1 MSDSTEDNSSAS
13 PGEDPPR
20 RKSVTFRLPVSS
32 RSWDEGI
39 TSYQLEED
47 EEEVVDEESEMPMD
61 SPVVTR
67 PNRLLDED
75 RYYRRGS
82 SGTIESR
89 GMNRSRSV
97 IIRLQVPRGQQAS
110 SQRAFRGESANED
123 QFRGRS
129 TTYSGPPTSGGS
141 SPSSFRRVP
150 SPMTTR
156 APLRA
161 TREGQLS
168 PVTSEVEVSLPPEKE
183 GGAEGGTSDEELPD
197 LSPTF
202 ARSNPHLFS
211 SRRNSFLYQS
221 DNEDSPPLIVA
232 NNPMSR
238 ASSIS
243 SHLQEEGA
251 SPFVTPFAQILATLY
266 RIRAQY
272 IKLTHPPIS
281 DHRRR
286 SRGSGLDVVHEE
298 SEELSPEEYQ
308 ALALTTLDELDWCL
322 HRLETVNS
330 AKSVGN
336 MAQDKFK
343 RLLSRELSHMSER
356 SRSGQFVAEWVST
369 ITGNAQDRSDEIDK
383 ALESLSVVD
392 TSLGLEV
399 AKTKGRL
406 SAARSTSVTDQVAR
420 FGVVSVFNE
429 EKLQAFINNS
439 FHRWEFDAFELN
451 FLTLE
456 QPLVVCAYTIFT
468 HRGLFVEFKMS
479 KTNFL
484 NFMVAIENTYWK
496 QNPYHNSIHA
506 ADVMQAVNYLLNATV
521 LENVFSPLEIL
532 AVLIAAAVHDVDHP
546 GTTNQFLINSNDD
559 LAIMYND
566 ESILENHHLAVAFK
580 LLNDPSCNFLGNIE
594 KAQMKAL
601 RKVII
606 DTVLATD
613 MSKHFQHLGELKT
626 MVETKMVT
634 NGGVLQV
641 EKYSDRSEHKDIR
654 KVGEKRQYS
663 SLEKNS
669 ILQCLVHCADLSNT
683 AKPVE
688 IASQW
693 AHRIMEES
701 FKQGDQEKKLGLDIS
716 PLGDRD
722 NVSIEKCQV
731 TFIDYIVFPLWET
744 WGELVYP
751 DAQVIIDHLSRTRD
765 YWYQRSLKIEEEE
778 GEEKEKEGAKDG
790 AEGATPE
797 LLSPEATKQRR
808 LSYKTAKNNMK
819 LHDSIK

>member
-1 MSDSTEDNSSAS
+1 MMPGISVNLPSPPNVGPRETEWPDDSCKRGNVTAVNHRQEELRRRSTS
-13 PGEDPPR
+13 PFLR
-20 RKSVTFRLPVSS
+20 
-32 RSWDEGI
+32 
-39 TSYQLEED
+39 
-47 EEEVVDEESEMPMD
+47 PMD

-641 EKYSDRSEHKDIR
+641 EKYSDRSE
-654 KVGEKRQYS
+654 
-663 SLEKNS
+663 